1 MADPLHVELVAADRT
16 VWSGD
21 ASIVITRT
29 ADGDI
34 GVLSGHAPLL
44 AVLAEGTVEIRT
56 PDGDYV
62 VAAVDGG
69 FLSVANNR
77 ISILAENGEL
87 ASEINV
93 AEAKSELERV
103 RAGDGDEVDEAAVR
117 AAEAR
122 VRAAEKAS

>member
-21 ASIVITRT
+21 ATIVITRT

-34 GVLSGHAPLL
+34 GVLSDHAPLL
-44 AVLAEGTVEIRT
+44 SVLVEGTVEIRT
-56 PDGDYV
+56 PDGDYL
-62 VAAVDGG
+62 VAAVSGG

-77 ISILAENGEL
+77 VSVLAESAEM
-87 ASEINV
+87 SDEINL
-93 AEAKSELERV
+93 EAARAELER
-103 RAGDGDEVDEAAVR
+103 AQGSDEEDDGAAVR

-122 VRAAEKAS
+122 IRAVEKAR